1 MGCDTRCGAG
11 PGGAIMP
18 GQPEGVGMAAGI
30 GGMAAGGGFQE
41 QRLGGAAAGGQFHAA
56 SSLQMQMG
64 EQGYGPPR

>member
-1 MGCDTRCGAG
+1 
-11 PGGAIMP
+11 MP
-18 GQPEGVGMAAGI
+18 GQPEGVGMAAGM